1 MKEKMCG
8 SYLVEEFAGAERP
21 VAVEVSGGAAD
32 RLL

>member
-1 MKEKMCG
+1 LEEKMCG
-8 SYLVEEFAGAERP
+8 SYLVEEFAGAGKP